1 MFEQFQ
7 QSMLMMM
14 KMFGQMQQ
22 QQMAGIQQEMAR
34 LASLTEE
41 MHKIQSDL
49 ARGVAP
55 APAVAHHNPLPA
67 PDDVPAVNKETA
79 NRAQFVFDR
88 IAKMEAENGN
98 DLETS
103 RGHDGPE
110 VGVGPKPPHLTV
122 CPPSGYPI
130 SLTPAP
136 PFPRRARFQCDD

>member
-1 MFEQFQ
+1 MPKDLVVPAAPAPAGGEMIPAPMFEQFQ

-67 PDDVPAVNKETA
+67 PDDVPAVNEETA
-79 NRAQFVFDR
+79 NQHQFVFDR
-88 IAKMEAENGN
+88 IAKMEAERQTIWKRLAGMM
-98 DLETS
+98 
-103 RGHDGPE
+103 
-110 VGVGPKPPHLTV
+110 GPKPA
-122 CPPSGYPI
+122 S
-130 SLTPAP
+130 A
-136 PFPRRARFQCDD
+136 